1 MSRAARTLVVAAV
14 VLAVP
19 AAACTVLLGSKD
31 VPTPD
36 DAGGDATIDGGA
48 DGGRDALGDMRP
60 GESASD
66 DGGDAG
72 DSGSEE
78 CAPVSST
85 RCEGKLPEVCG
96 ANGLW
101 HEAGAACEYVCD
113 DGGCTGQCSPT
124 SQQCVGLD
132 PETCT
137 AEGLW
142 EAGSACPFLC
152 DAGICTGSCTPNTVQ
167 CGTAPVGD
175 SGSTTTSVNTCNS
188 KGQLNSVPCVQPT
201 PDCAQVAGA
210 PTCTCTGSMCGVACA
225 HLQTD
230 PGNCG
235 TCGHDCLGGTCVGGA
250 CQPSVLVSNQ
260 QDPYDI
266 AIDGTNVYW
275 VDNIATIGTVNACAL
290 TGCNNTPTVLASGQ
304 SGPTGI
310 TVNAGV
316 VYWVNI
322 GMGVNGGSVMSCP
335 AGGCAGTPTPL
346 ATNLNAPTAIAV
358 AAGNAYFTGSSGT
371 MKCATASC
379 TPTAF
384 GPGGSD
390 IVVDGTNA
398 YWTATGGPVRCALGG
413 CGGTPTAIATGQLS
427 PWAIAVDGS
436 NVYWSNLSGH
446 TVALCLIAGGCN
458 GNPTEVSPATR
469 PNDVAVDATNVYWVD
484 FTTNTISSCAIAGC
498 SNKPTILASGQM
510 SPNALAV
517 DTTAIYWVNENPGA
531 VMKLAK

>member
-31 VPTPD
+31 VPNPD
-36 DAGGDATIDGGA
+36 DAGDATVDGGSDGARDAGGDARIDSGS
-48 DGGRDALGDMRP
+48 DA
-60 GESASD
+60 
-66 DGGDAG
+66 GGDAG
-72 DSGSEE
+72 NDSAADA
-78 CAPVSST
+78 CAPAAST
-85 RCEGKLPEVCG
+85 RCEGRQPEVCA
-96 ANGLW
+96 ANGQW

-142 EAGSACPFLC
+142 EAGAACPFLC
-152 DAGICTGSCTPNTVQ
+152 DAGSCVGSCTPNTVQ
-167 CGTAPVGD
+167 CGTAPAGD
-175 SGSTTTSVNTCNS
+175 SGSTTASVNTCNS

-201 PDCAQVAGA
+201 PDCAQIAGA
-210 PTCTCTGSMCGVACA
+210 PTCTCTGSMCSGACA

-235 TCGHDCLGGTCVGGA
+235 TCGHDCLGGGCVAGA
-250 CQPSVLVSNQ
+250 CQPSVLASNQ
-260 QDPYDI
+260 ADPYDI
-266 AIDGTNVYW
+266 AIDSANAYW
-275 VDNIATIGTVNACAL
+275 VDQVGGTVNACAL
-290 TGCNNTPTVLASGQ
+290 TGCSNSPTVLASSQ

-310 TVNAGV
+310 TVNGTT

-322 GMGVNGGSVMSCP
+322 GVGASGGSVMSC
-335 AGGCAGTPTPL
+335 ATSGCAGTPTPL
-346 ATNLNAPTAIAV
+346 ATSQKQPIAIAV
-358 AAGNAYFTGSSGT
+358 AANGNAYWTGSSGT
-371 MKCATASC
+371 MKCATGSC
-379 TPTAF
+379 SPTAF

-398 YWTATGGPVRCALGG
+398 YWTATTGGPVRCALGG
-413 CGGTPTAIATGQLS
+413 CGGAPTAIATNQFS
-427 PWAIAVDGS
+427 PWAIAVDSS
-436 NVYWSNLSGH
+436 NVYWTNLSGH
-446 TVALCLIAGGCN
+446 TVAFCAIAGGCG
-458 GNPTEVSPATR
+458 GNPTEVSPAML

-484 FTTNTISSCAIAGC
+484 FMVGTVSSCAIAGC

-517 DTTAIYWVNENPGA
+517 DATAIYWVNENPGA